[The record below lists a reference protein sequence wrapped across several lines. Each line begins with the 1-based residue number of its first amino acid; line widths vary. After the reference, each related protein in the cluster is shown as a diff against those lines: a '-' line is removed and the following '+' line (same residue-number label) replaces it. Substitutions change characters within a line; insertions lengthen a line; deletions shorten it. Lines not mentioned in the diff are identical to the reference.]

1 MFTIWIDADACPA
14 PIKQFLLKTAN
25 SRQLKMTFVSNQ
37 VIQLP
42 HSDSITGV
50 QVPHGADVAD
60 AYIVEHTIA
69 GDIVVTQDIPLA
81 ALLVAKGALV
91 LNLKGEWLKQG
102 NMGDRLGT
110 RNLLT
115 ELRDTGIITG
125 GPKPFSPKQKEQ
137 FANGFDKLLTIRL
150 KQR

>member
-1 MFTIWIDADACPA
+1 MFTVWIDADACPA
-14 PIKQFLLKTAN
+14 PIKQFLLKTAKA
-25 SRQLKMTFVSNQ
+25 RQLKMTFVSNQ
-37 VIQLP
+37 PVQLP
-42 HSDSITGV
+42 QNERITGI

-60 AYIVEHTIA
+60 AYIVEHAIA
-69 GDIVVTQDIPLA
+69 GDIAVTQDIPLA
-81 ALLVAKGALV
+81 ALLVAKGVLV

-115 ELRDTGIITG
+115 ELRDTGLITG

-150 KQR
+150 NQR